1 MLLQVMC
8 VISSLLS
15 TCRNHDVNQ
24 REYLNDIISRMPY
37 MERVSHEPL
46 KLQNIDCNG

>member
-8 VISSLLS
+8 VVSSLLS
-15 TCRNHDVNQ
+15 TCRNHDVNP

-37 MERVSHEPL
+37 MEKAS
-46 KLQNIDCNG
+46 NGSSNCKI